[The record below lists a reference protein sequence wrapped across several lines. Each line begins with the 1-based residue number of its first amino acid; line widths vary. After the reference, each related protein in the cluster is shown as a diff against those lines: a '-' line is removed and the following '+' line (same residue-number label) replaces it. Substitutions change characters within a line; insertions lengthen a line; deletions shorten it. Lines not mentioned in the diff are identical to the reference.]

1 MISMSL
7 IDIRPDPSGM
17 GVALSVILFVI
28 GLVVLLVGAFGFFLW
43 YRKRS
48 MRTLEMLRPASLATA
63 PGERIQPS
71 NPNQP

>member
-1 MISMSL
+1 MITMSL
-7 IDIRPDPSGM
+7 IDIRPDPSGL
-17 GVALSVILFVI
+17 GIALSVIVFVI

-48 MRTLEMLRPASLATA
+48 LRTLELAHPESFVSM

-71 NPNQP
+71 NPNHP

>member
-1 MISMSL
+1 MIPMSL
-7 IDIRPDPSGM
+7 IDIRPDPSGV
-17 GVALSVILFVI
+17 GVALSAILFVI

-48 MRTLEMLRPASLATA
+48 LRTLEMLRPESLAIA
-63 PGERIQPS
+63 PSERIQPS